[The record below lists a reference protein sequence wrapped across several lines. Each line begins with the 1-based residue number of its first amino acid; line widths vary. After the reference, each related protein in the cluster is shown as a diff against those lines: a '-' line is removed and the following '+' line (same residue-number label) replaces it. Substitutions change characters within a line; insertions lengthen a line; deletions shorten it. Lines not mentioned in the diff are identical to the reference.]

1 MAAGT
6 QRCLVVAP
14 SWLGDAVLARPAVA
28 ALGAAGC
35 ALEVLTRGR
44 LGRVLEDLPGV
55 RRVHVVPAASRSQRL
70 RAAAQLRGR
79 AWDGAVVLAPSF
91 SSALAAWLAGAR
103 VRVGEGGQLRD
114 RLLTRALPAAP
125 RTTHLAR
132 TYLGL
137 AAALCRDLGLA
148 AAAPELGAG
157 LPAAP
162 ALALRP
168 EERRAGAALLAR
180 HGVVG
185 APLVV
190 APGARYGPA
199 KRYPAERFAAA
210 AGSLGARLGAPVVV
224 VGEAAD
230 EPATGAV
237 AAALPG
243 ALDLAGRTSLEE
255 LFGILAAS
263 CAVLANDSGTMH
275 VAAAL
280 GCRVVG
286 VFGSTS
292 PAWTGPLGP
301 QVATVSRPVWCS
313 PCFAATCAQ
322 DFACML
328 DLAPQALVDAFVGL
342 EARGAAPA
350 PPREAGL

>member
-1 MAAGT
+1 MAAGA

-28 ALGAAGC
+28 ALAAAGC
-35 ALEVLTRGR
+35 SLEVLARGR

-55 RRVHVVPAASRSQRL
+55 RRVHVVPAASRRQRL
-70 RAAAQLRGR
+70 RAAVRLRGT

-91 SSALAAWLAGAR
+91 SAALAARLAGAR
-103 VRVGEGGQLRD
+103 IRVGERGQLRD
-114 RLLTRALPAAP
+114 RLLTRALPSAP
-125 RTTHLAR
+125 RTEHLAR
-132 TYLGL
+132 SYLRL
-137 AAALCRDLGLA
+137 AAALCRDLGLV
-148 AAAPELGAG
+148 AAPEPDAG
-157 LPAAP
+157 QLSAP
-162 ALALRP
+162 GLALRP
-168 EERRAGAALLAR
+168 EERHAATALLAR
-180 HGVVG
+180 HRIAGT
-185 APLVV
+185 PLVV

-210 AGSLGARLGAPVVV
+210 AVSLAERLGAPVVV

-230 EPATGAV
+230 APATAAV

-243 ALDLAGRTSLEE
+243 AVDLAGRTSLEE
-255 LFGILAAS
+255 LLGILAAS

-301 QVATVSRPVWCS
+301 QATTVSRPVWCS

-342 EARGAAPA
+342 EGRGAGPA